1 MTMEDRFGANL
12 RRLRGDLGLS
22 QEDLAW
28 RAQIHRTQVSLLE
41 NGNRLPRFFTLIKLA
56 GALGVTPND
65 LTEGITWTPAEFQ
78 PGSIVVGE
86 GGS

>member
-1 MTMEDRFGANL
+1 MSAEKRIGANL
-12 RRLRGDLGLS
+12 RRLRAAAGLN
-22 QEDLAW
+22 QEEVAW

-41 NGNRLPRFFTLIKLA
+41 NGNRSPRVFTLIKLA

-65 LTEGITWTPAEFQ
+65 VLEGITWTPAEFQ